1 MLFTVLNN
9 TTHVILLCYNERKK
23 DIQKLMNKYLVS
35 WTLLFPEKKVFLI
48 WARSARRV
56 AVCGRSG
63 PARPSQPSVPAAA
76 GAGPAR

>member
-1 MLFTVLNN
+1 MLFTVW
-9 TTHVILLCYNERKK
+9 TILYTCDITVLQWKK

-63 PARPSQPSVPAAA
+63 PGRPSQPSVPAAA